1 MPWWRQKEARMGRKR
16 AYSDAWKSQVVEMP
30 AAVGE
35 VVEAMAA
42 ASGLSLDGAIRAAL
56 RLSAQASGV
65 DLQPWVRPGR
75 PANGAKRGA
84 LVGGDIRRISV
95 KLHGEWPV
103 HSLGST
109 VTDAV
114 CGAVRLLQICGWS
127 GETLR
132 ASAMR
137 LSDQAQ
143 DADSA
148 ALAARIAA
156 VKAKG

>member
-1 MPWWRQKEARMGRKR
+1 MGRKR
-16 AYSDAWKSQVVEMP
+16 AYSDAWKSQVIEMP

-65 DLQPWVRPGR
+65 DLNPWVRPGR
-75 PANGAKRGA
+75 PAKVVRRGVLA
-84 LVGGDIRRISV
+84 AGDIRRISV
-95 KLHGEWPV
+95 KMHGDWPV
-103 HSLGST
+103 HALGST
-109 VTDAV
+109 VTDAI
-114 CGAVRLLQICGWS
+114 CGAVRALQVCGWS
-127 GETLR
+127 GDTLR
-132 ASAMR
+132 SAAMR

-143 DADSA
+143 DANCA

-156 VKAKG
+156 LKAKG